1 MEKTTKVKTALSAG
15 IVVLCVIFTAMAAS
29 GETYVQGT
37 DGLIVDFGE
46 GVTYFGAFNS
56 EDDMDAD
63 EGLEYTCAVFGFDLD
78 LNGDD
83 VVSIDSSVSGTDGK
97 TWNLYVVEKASSEL
111 QETYLWVKI
120 SGDPGEVKI
129 KGYAAVAWA
138 YCSEDETPSR
148 AVDATG
154 VCFYG
159 YGHPQRI
166 VSLAPSCTEMVCSVG
181 GERKIVGTD
190 DYSNYPESVGS
201 ARSSGDIA
209 SIGGFSNP
217 SYESI
222 VRTDPDLVVCVN
234 SQRSH
239 LDMAERLRS
248 AGINVVVADGGE
260 DVSSIMESIMMVGTA
275 MGTREAA
282 DNTVSS
288 IVGDLSDIVE
298 IIDGNSSAPKNAV
311 IALSTDKSPWVS
323 GSYTYASDVLRIIS
337 VGNSFSDLGGWVMV
351 TSESLVTEDVD
362 CIVVITS
369 NGPSSQSEYQA
380 VMDSLGDEWKRTDAY
395 RDGKIYFL
403 TDSAADLASRAGP
416 RVAQVAELMARIIQD
431 TAFEGD
437 MPKYIG
443 DDYGDYISLA
453 RDPVAEGA
461 S

>member
-1 MEKTTKVKTALSAG
+1 MEKTTKVKTVLSAG
-15 IVVLCVIFTAMAAS
+15 IVILCVMFTALAAS
-29 GETYVQGT
+29 GQTYIQGT
-37 DGLIVDFGE
+37 DGLIVDFG
-46 GVTYFGAFNS
+46 GGMTYFGAVNP
-56 EDDMDAD
+56 EDNPDAN
-63 EGLEYTCAVFGFDLD
+63 EGLELTCAVFGFDLVR
-78 LNGDD
+78 NGDE
-83 VVSIDSSVSGTDGK
+83 VVSIDLSVSGTDGR
-97 TWNLYVVEKASSEL
+97 TWGLYVVEKASSDL
-111 QETYLWVKI
+111 QQTYPWVKI
-120 SGDPGEVKI
+120 SGDPGDVKI
-129 KGYAAVAWA
+129 KEYAAVAWA
-138 YCSEDETPSR
+138 YCSEEETPSR

-154 VCFYG
+154 ICFYG
-159 YGHPQRI
+159 YGHPERI
-166 VSLAPSCTEMVCSVG
+166 VSMAPSCTEMICSVG
-181 GERKIVGTD
+181 GERKLVGTD
-190 DYSNYPESVGS
+190 DYSNYPESVES
-201 ARSSGDIA
+201 ARLSGNMA
-209 SIGGFSNP
+209 SIGGFTNP

-222 VRTDPDLVVCVN
+222 VRTDPDLVICVN

-239 LDMAERLRS
+239 LDTAERLRS

-260 DVSSIMESIMMVGTA
+260 DVGSIMESIMMVGTA
-275 MGTREAA
+275 MGIREAA
-282 DNTVSS
+282 ENTVNG
-288 IVGDLSDIVE
+288 IIGDLSDIE
-298 IIDGNSSAPKNAV
+298 DIIDGNSSAPKNAV

-323 GSYTYASDVLRIIS
+323 GSYTYASDVLSIIS

-369 NGPSSQSEYQA
+369 NGPRSQSEYQA
-380 VMDSLGDEWKRTDAY
+380 ISDSLGDEWKHTDAY

-443 DDYGDYISLA
+443 DDYRDYISMA

>member
-15 IVVLCVIFTAMAAS
+15 IVVLCVMFTALAAS

-37 DGLIVDFGE
+37 DGLIVDFG
-46 GVTYFGAFNS
+46 GGMTYFGTFNP
-56 EDDMDAD
+56 EDNPDAI
-63 EGLEYTCAVFGFDLD
+63 EGLELTCAVFGFDLL
-78 LNGDD
+78 LNGDE
-83 VVSIDSSVSGTDGK
+83 VVRIDSSVSGKDGK
-97 TWNLYVVEKASSEL
+97 TWSLYVVEKPSSEL
-111 QETYLWVKI
+111 QQTYPWVKV
-120 SGDPGEVKI
+120 SVDPGEVKV
-129 KGYAAVAWA
+129 KEYAAAAWA

-154 VCFYG
+154 VSFYG
-159 YGHPQRI
+159 YGHPERV
-166 VSLAPSCTEMVCSVG
+166 VSLAPSCTEMICSVG

-190 DYSNYPESVGS
+190 DYSNYPESVE
-201 ARSSGDIA
+201 SSRLSGNIA

-222 VRTDPDLVVCVN
+222 VKMNPDLVVCVN

-282 DNTVSS
+282 KNTVDG
-288 IVGDLSDIVE
+288 IVGDLSDIVD
-298 IIDGNSSAPKNAV
+298 IIEGNSSAPKNAV

-337 VGNSFSDLGGWVMV
+337 VGNSFSELGGWVMV

-369 NGPSSQSEYQA
+369 NGPGSQSEYKA
-380 VMDSLGDEWKRTDAY
+380 MMDELGDEWKHTDAY
-395 RDGKIYFL
+395 SNGKVYFL

-416 RVAQVAELMARIIQD
+416 RVAQFAELMARIIQD

-437 MPKYIG
+437 MPKYVG
-443 DDYGDYISLA
+443 DDYRDYISLA
-453 RDPVAEGA
+453 RDPAAEGA